1 MLISAGLMA
10 LAFMGID
17 AAFVKNLAG

>member
-1 MLISAGLMA
+1 MSAGLIA

-17 AAFVKNLAG
+17 AAFIQGMAG